1 MKKDKVDKGF
11 KLLYDSLSY
20 RRKFIR
26 ILWLIPLGIV
36 VDIIV
41 TYISIITS
49 LFYWLWFIISAIKQL
64 KYNYAM
70 WKKGVISIG

>member
-11 KLLYDSLSY
+11 ELLYDSLSY

-26 ILWLIPLGIV
+26 ILQLIPLGIV